1 MSARIAGQRP
11 LSLGWPLTVSGVAT
25 ALVAG
30 FVCSPPTHKLHSW
43 AQIVSL
49 ATAYVLLAAGV
60 HALAVWS
67 VCRVREEGESA
78 SWRLVLSAIWAA
90 WIVVVWLPLLA
101 LLTLEQSPWVS
112 LILPVTAVFAV
123 LLLRWQSANGK
134 QELEPIALTPQA
146 LFRVDLD
153 QSIAEPTALWRYLLP
168 AIATVLALELGLVL
182 LAAGHAWTAGC
193 LFGIAVLYPLGR
205 LQARKSQGMGQARHH
220 RTSNRAATANSVVV
234 WLLLVLAL
242 TPFMAAYTAGV
253 LAGLLRIDTRAHGRP
268 IGVPQIGHGSARGYI
283 GLVLIPPPVNR
294 ILSTDHLPL
303 IMEAHQKLVR
313 PIAMSCCSSL
323 RIDVTNADTVAGPIA
338 VEVILHETPAHDV
351 GGKGRP
357 TKAPLGQQYLKTS
370 LVSPMPLKRPPV
382 EDSLSFQLPSY
393 LHGRSIDGIT
403 VRIQPGRSR
412 SLAGP
417 QVSVKDFAL
426 QR

>member
-283 GLVLIPPPVNR
+283 GLVLIPPPVP
-294 ILSTDHLPL
+294 H
-303 IMEAHQKLVR
+303 
-313 PIAMSCCSSL
+313 PIVAP
-323 RIDVTNADTVAGPIA
+323 TVASDSQLPGKSQVIPFDGAYWYFKNPGGDPGPA
-338 VEVILHETPAHDV
+338 PHLMHGDRPDGRADV
-351 GGKGRP
+351 HVCPGGKQRPERERGRHAVP
-357 TKAPLGQQYLKTS
+357 GERDELIQRPLAVARWRRPEHRVHLA
-370 LVSPMPLKRPPV
+370 LVHRSDRA
-382 EDSLSFQLPSY
+382 
-393 LHGRSIDGIT
+393 GRSGDRLRGGQE
-403 VRIQPGRSR
+403 RHR
-412 SLAGP
+412 
-417 QVSVKDFAL
+417 
-426 QR
+426 